1 MINLILILIL
11 LFLLSRNQVSNYTN
25 FVDYQKPFTN
35 PIITCPENY
44 SKNFNH
50 LLEHKKTIQ
59 PFGYTKN
66 EYLDKTRFIESDIP
80 LPVNPD
86 FFY

>member
-44 SKNFNH
+44 NKNFNH
-50 LLEHKKTIQ
+50 LLEHKKIIQ

>member
-1 MINLILILIL
+1 MHRYFLFL
-11 LFLLSRNQVSNYTN
+11 LFLLFLFMNKDGYTN
-25 FVDYQKPFTN
+25 YVDYHKPFTN